1 MAFEIWALLI
11 LKIVGVIIGGHLAVT
26 KLLPELKKMLSL
38 FVKKEELITSIISIL
53 IFYVAVLVFKFIV
66 SFLAV
71 IENKYLGYANV
82 LLPGVEVILTVT
94 PFVMT
99 FLAAIVVVAG
109 LTGVTPKK

>member
-38 FVKKEELITSIISIL
+38 FVKKEELITSVISIL

-66 SFLAV
+66 SFLAAV
-71 IENKYLGYANV
+71 ENKYLGYANV
-82 LLPGVEVILTVT
+82 LLPGIEVILVVT
-94 PFVMT
+94 PFVLT
-99 FLAAIVVVAG
+99 FLAATVVVAG
-109 LTGVTPKK
+109 LTNVTPKK